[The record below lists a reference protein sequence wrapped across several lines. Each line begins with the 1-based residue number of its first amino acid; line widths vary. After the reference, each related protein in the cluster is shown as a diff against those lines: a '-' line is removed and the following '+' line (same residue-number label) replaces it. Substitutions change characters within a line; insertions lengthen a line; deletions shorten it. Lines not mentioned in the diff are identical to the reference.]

1 MSQRITRRILTFSAV
16 AVITA
21 SIAGAQSQVSPET
34 IKVADAHTWLDAQSA
49 ASSGHKLFLVTLDK
63 PDRRQACRV
72 QSFSPEEVVCSRA
85 IGGPRTYLRQQLL
98 AIILP
103 GDDGLRVKLLLWFNG
118 GLGAAIVGTVVLVAT
133 CPACAAATALA
144 ALLFFSAAGAVAY
157 GDQAPDSILYL
168 APGRKLSRKFG
179 RIQR

>member
-1 MSQRITRRILTFSAV
+1 MSQRIARRILTFSAV
-16 AVITA
+16 AVVAA
-21 SIAGAQSQVSPET
+21 SMAGAQSQALPEA

-63 PDRRQACRV
+63 PDRHKACRV
-72 QSFSPEEVVCSRA
+72 QSFSSEKVVCSRA

-103 GDDGLRVKLLLWFNG
+103 GDDGLKLKLLLWFNG
-118 GLGAAIVGTVVLVAT
+118 GLGAAIAGTIVLVAT

-144 ALLFFSAAGAVAY
+144 ALVLFSAAGAIAY
-157 GDQAPDSILYL
+157 GDDVPARLLYL

-179 RIQR
+179 RVQR